1 MLAKSK
7 IELEYTNAKIY
18 KRLFASFID
27 FFTIFL
33 STFIFFS
40 LTNMVLPQID
50 AYKNLVEEKSNLLV
64 ESGLYNNELTLV
76 LDVVQNDEEFST
88 AKEKGDYL
96 KKSIDGFYESI
107 YFFTSEES
115 QKIKEDYNERKVNYV
130 VDDTHIFSLDGE
142 NIVENP
148 VNPQYFYDFYV
159 EEINNYSL
167 PFLNQNEEIINA
179 NKILSITSYVSFSIW
194 LLLFVLFFE
203 LFFPLV
209 VFKRG
214 RLTLGRKVF
223 SIGLI
228 DVNALNIKT
237 SKYLGRVAFI
247 VIVMYVI
254 GFFSFLL
261 PLFVS
266 LGMMFISKRH
276 QDLVDYVFNTYV
288 VDIKKDEIYLDQLDF
303 LDKTNKD
310 KKVKLED
317 KDLTI
322 TNWF

>member
-1 MLAKSK
+1 MLGF
-7 IELEYTNAKIY
+7 Y
-18 KRLFASFID
+18 KLSLY
-27 FFTIFL
+27 TIFVKL
-33 STFIFFS
+33 KQADDQYLLIHGYTGAIDIVNGSIVRHLKSHRNHLVPQEWPFTANTF
-40 LTNMVLPQID
+40 Q
-50 AYKNLVEEKSNLLV
+50 LL
-64 ESGLYNNELTLV
+64 
-76 LDVVQNDEEFST
+76 
-88 AKEKGDYL
+88 L
-96 KKSIDGFYESI
+96 KRGYITD
-107 YFFTSEES
+107 
-115 QKIKEDYNERKVNYV
+115 R
-130 VDDTHIFSLDGE
+130 
-142 NIVENP
+142 
-148 VNPQYFYDFYV
+148 
-159 EEINNYSL
+159 
-167 PFLNQNEEIINA
+167 NQNEEIINA

-228 DVNALNIKT
+228 DVNALNIKA